1 MVCSLVKNY
10 HTQLLVVFN
19 EEYCLNDNFFDEKKI
34 TIFSLTKS
42 RLLIVF
48 QTYQ

>member
-19 EEYCLNDNFFDEKKI
+19 EEYNFFDEKEI
-34 TIFSLTKS
+34 TIFSLTNGRS
-42 RLLIVF
+42 LIVF